1 MDSGRA
7 RPLREAFGFS
17 PAAAR
22 GGASVS
28 RPDPVQ
34 AMIARKA
41 TPAGNIPIGRLQKR
55 AEFLRTR
62 GGRSWT
68 GPSLVLQ
75 ARRKERDGPDA
86 ARFGF
91 TATKR
96 LGSAVRRNRA
106 RRRLKEAV
114 KLTAPDH
121 ARAGYD
127 YVVIARQGTLTH
139 TFPDIVKELKTALRK
154 VHTNKAKAKR
164 HH

>member
-1 MDSGRA
+1 MLVA
-7 RPLREAFGFS
+7 ALRDANAF
-17 PAAAR
+17 
-22 GGASVS
+22 
-28 RPDPVQ
+28 RPDAPRMTAQ
-34 AMIARKA
+34 DA
-41 TPAGNIPIGRLQKR
+41 TGDDGVHIERLRKR

-62 GGRSWT
+62 GGRSWAA
-68 GPSLVLQ
+68 PSLVLQ
-75 ARRKERDGPDA
+75 SRANEKIAAGA

-114 KLTAPDH
+114 RLVAPAH

-139 TFPDIVKELKTALRK
+139 TFPDIVKELQTALRR
-154 VHTNKAKAKR
+154 VHQKGSGPRAR
-164 HH
+164 R